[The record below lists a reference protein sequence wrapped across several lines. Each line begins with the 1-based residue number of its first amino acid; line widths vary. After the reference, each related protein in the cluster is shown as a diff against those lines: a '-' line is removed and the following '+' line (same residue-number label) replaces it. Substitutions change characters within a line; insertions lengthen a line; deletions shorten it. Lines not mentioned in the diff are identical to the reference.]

1 MSLTSVCCKVLEHIV
16 AKALLC
22 HLEEQKILTENQ
34 HGFRHHRSCETQ
46 LLIFVDE
53 LLCSMSEGKQ
63 IDAIIMDFS
72 KAFDMVPHNSLLFKL
87 SGYGI
92 QDKTLDWI
100 ESFLSDRSQ
109 RVVVEGE
116 QSDPAPV
123 TSRVPQGS
131 VLGPILFLVFIN
143 DLPKCVGSSCRLFAD
158 DTIVYKEISS
168 PADSAALQQDLEALQ
183 RWEERWGMSFS
194 PSKCNTINITRK
206 DDPIVTVYTL
216 KNEPLENVKVASY
229 LGVQISRDVS
239 WHSHVAK
246 ITSKGN
252 KSLGFVRRN
261 IRTTSEATKTLAYQ
275 TLVRPSLEYASCVW
289 APPFETPT

>member
-1 MSLTSVCCKVLEHIV
+1 
-16 AKALLC
+16 
-22 HLEEQKILTENQ
+22 
-34 HGFRHHRSCETQ
+34 
-46 LLIFVDE
+46 
-53 LLCSMSEGKQ
+53 
-63 IDAIIMDFS
+63 
-72 KAFDMVPHNSLLFKL
+72 MVPHNSLLFKL

-123 TSRVPQGS
+123 TSGVPQGS

-158 DTIVYKEISS
+158 DTIVYKDISS

-183 RWEERWGMSFS
+183 RWEERWGMSFN

-275 TLVRPSLEYASCVW
+275 TW
-289 APPFETPT
+289 AVCLGSPFETPT